1 MNSRSLF
8 AACAIW
14 FLLAPTLSAQAP
26 KQSAPDFAKA
36 REEAVKTLQDLVRID
51 TSNPPGNETK
61 VAQFLKSLL
70 DKEGIASE
78 IAAMEPA
85 RGNLIARIKGNG
97 KKKPLLLMGHED
109 VVPVERDKWTVEPFA
124 GLLKDGY
131 LYGRGSRDD
140 KSGVAAMLQVF
151 LMIHRQKLAL
161 DRDIIFLAEAAEETG
176 GPTGISYVVEK
187 HWPKIEAEFAL
198 NEGGGSHIRDGKV
211 DYVGVQ
217 TGEKT
222 PRGIKL
228 VAHGFSGH
236 GSVPRM
242 DNPVIHLAAALEKV
256 GNYQPPLRLNET
268 TRVFFQRLAKVS
280 PPEEAFIFSHL
291 EDPAMGP
298 IVQETLRRSK
308 NRTLLT
314 YNSMLRTSISPNV
327 IKGGFKENV
336 IPAEAEALLDVR
348 LVPGDDR
355 EQVMADLRRIIAD
368 PAVEVLPHDWTG
380 TVASPVSR
388 LDSEMYRAIEKA
400 QAAMFP
406 GVVTVPEMST
416 VFTDSS
422 LVRSK
427 GVLAYGVDAP
437 GADQDTEGIHGNDE
451 RISTEAIG
459 QFVEFLYRAVTDVA
473 VAH

>member
-1 MNSRSLF
+1 MLRNALLGAIAIGLLLTPPLF
-8 AACAIW
+8 
-14 FLLAPTLSAQAP
+14 SQASKEP
-26 KQSAPDFAKA
+26 APDFNKA
-36 REEAVKTLQDLVRID
+36 REETVQTLQSLVRID

-61 VAQFLKSLL
+61 VAEFLKSVL

-78 IAAMEPA
+78 IVAMEPA

-97 KKKPLLLMGHED
+97 KKKPLLIMGHED

-124 GLLKDGY
+124 GLIKDGY

-140 KSGVAAMLQVF
+140 KSCVAAMLQVF
-151 LMIHRQKLAL
+151 LMIRRQKLAL
-161 DRDIIFLAEAAEETG
+161 DRDIIFLAEASEETG
-176 GPTGISYVVEK
+176 GPAGIGYVVEK

-198 NEGGGSHIRDGKV
+198 NEGGGTHIRDGKV

-217 TGEKT
+217 TAEKT

-228 VAHGFSGH
+228 LAHGFSGH

-242 DNPVIHLAAALEKV
+242 DNPVIHLAAALDKV

-280 PPEEAFIFSHL
+280 PPDEAFIFSHL

-308 NRTLLT
+308 NRTLLM

-348 LVPGDDR
+348 LAPGDDR
-355 EQVMADLRRIIAD
+355 EQVMAELRRIIAD
-368 PAVEVLPHDWTG
+368 PSVEVLPHDWAG
-380 TVASPVSR
+380 MPVSPVAR

-400 QAAMFP
+400 QAAVFP
-406 GVVTVPEMST
+406 AAITLPQMGTGA
-416 VFTDSS
+416 TDSA
-422 LVRSK
+422 LIRSK
-427 GVLAYGVDAP
+427 GVQSYGVGVPAT
-437 GADQDTEGIHGNDE
+437 DQDAEGTHGNDE
-451 RISTEAIG
+451 RVSTEAMG

-473 VAH
+473 AAH